1 MIVIFL
7 TDVPVLKG
15 MKLLVGGKGGAG
27 KSAVSL
33 LLAKELSKKGNTIL
47 LDSDE
52 SNRLLPKTLGL
63 ETPDTIA
70 NYLGGRAKVR
80 EGIEDHEK
88 INLKEL
94 PEKYISKTENGITYA
109 AVGKIEEYGE
119 GCACPYGFLSK
130 ELLKRIEL
138 APNEYL
144 IVDAEAG
151 IEHLGRGVEEGI
163 DKLIVVIDPTAEGVE
178 IAKKLVS
185 EAERI
190 GKPIH
195 LILNKVTPEVEPV
208 MKDKLESEGLEA
220 DALIGYDQ
228 VIFKSS
234 LMGGLFTAGQ
244 ASEDISS
251 FIESNL

>member
-1 MIVIFL
+1 
-7 TDVPVLKG
+7 
-15 MKLLVGGKGGAG
+15 MKLLIGGKGGAG
-27 KSAVSL
+27 KSAISL

-70 NYLGGRAKVR
+70 NYLGGRTKVR
-80 EGIEDHEK
+80 EEISDYEK
-88 INLKEL
+88 INLNEL
-94 PEKYISKTENGITYA
+94 PPEYVSKTEDGITYA

-130 ELLKRIEL
+130 ELLKRITL
-138 APNEYL
+138 TTDEYL

-163 DKLIVVIDPTAEGVE
+163 DKLIVVIDPTAEGIE

-195 LILNKVTPEVEPV
+195 LILNKVTPDVESV
-208 MKDKLESEGLEA
+208 MKSKLESTGLKA
-220 DALIGYDQ
+220 DAVIRYDPE
-228 VIFKSS
+228 IFQSS
-234 LMGGLFTAGQ
+234 LMGELFTAGK

-251 FIESNL
+251 FIELNL

>member
-1 MIVIFL
+1 
-7 TDVPVLKG
+7 
-15 MKLLVGGKGGAG
+15 MKLLIGGKGGAG
-27 KSAVSL
+27 KSAISL

-63 ETPDTIA
+63 KTPDTIA

-80 EGIEDHEK
+80 EGIADHEK
-88 INLKEL
+88 INLNEL
-94 PEKYISKTENGITYA
+94 PPEYISKTGDGITYA

-130 ELLKRIEL
+130 ELLKRITL
-138 APNEYL
+138 STDEYL

-163 DKLIVVIDPTAEGVE
+163 DKLIVVIDPTAEGIE

-208 MKDKLESEGLEA
+208 MMSKLDSEGLKA
-220 DALIGYDQ
+220 DALIRYDPE
-228 VIFKSS
+228 IFKSS
-234 LMGGLFTAGQ
+234 LMGGLFNAGK
-244 ASEDISS
+244 ASEDMSS
-251 FIESNL
+251 FIEANL

>member
-1 MIVIFL
+1 
-7 TDVPVLKG
+7 
-15 MKLLVGGKGGAG
+15 MKLLIGGKGGAG
-27 KSAVSL
+27 KSAISL
-33 LLAKELSKKGNTIL
+33 LLAKELCKKGNTIL

-80 EGIEDHEK
+80 EGISDYEK
-88 INLKEL
+88 INLNEL
-94 PEKYISKTENGITYA
+94 PSEYISKTEEGITYA

-130 ELLKRIEL
+130 ELLKRITL
-138 APNEYL
+138 TTDEYL

-190 GKPIH
+190 GKPIY
-195 LILNKVTPEVEPV
+195 LILNKVTPDVESV
-208 MKDKLESEGLEA
+208 MMSKLESEGLKA
-220 DALIGYDQ
+220 DALIRYDSE
-228 VIFKSS
+228 IFQSS
-234 LMGGLFTAGQ
+234 LRGGLFNAGKG
-244 ASEDISS
+244 SEDISG
-251 FIESNL
+251 FIEANL

>member
-1 MIVIFL
+1 
-7 TDVPVLKG
+7 
-15 MKLLVGGKGGAG
+15 MKLLIGGKGGAG
-27 KSAVSL
+27 KSAISL

-80 EGIEDHEK
+80 EGIANHEK

-94 PEKYISKTENGITYA
+94 PSRYVSKTEEGITYA

-138 APNEYL
+138 APDEYL

-163 DKLIVVIDPTAEGVE
+163 DKLVVVIDPTAEGVE

-195 LILNKVTPEVEPV
+195 LILNKVTPEVESV
-208 MKDKLESEGLEA
+208 MMGKLESEGLKA
-220 DALIGYDQ
+220 DALIRYDPE
-228 VIFKSS
+228 IFKSS
-234 LMGGLFTAGQ
+234 LMGGLFNANE

-251 FIESNL
+251 FIEANL

>member
-1 MIVIFL
+1 
-7 TDVPVLKG
+7 
-15 MKLLVGGKGGAG
+15 MKLLIGGKGGAG
-27 KSAVSL
+27 KSAISL

-70 NYLGGRAKVR
+70 NYLGGRAQVR
-80 EGIEDHEK
+80 EGIVDHEK
-88 INLKEL
+88 IDLNEL
-94 PEKYISKTENGITYA
+94 PQEYVSKTDDGITYA
-109 AVGKIEEYGE
+109 AVGKIEEFGE
-119 GCACPYGFLSK
+119 GCACPFGFLSK
-130 ELLKRIEL
+130 ELLKRISL
-138 APNEYL
+138 ASGEFL

-195 LILNKVTPEVEPV
+195 LILNKVTAEVESV
-208 MKDKLESEGLEA
+208 MMSKLESEGLRA
-220 DALIGYDQ
+220 DALIRYDSE
-228 VIFKSS
+228 IFRSS
-234 LMGGLFTAGQ
+234 LMGGVFNAGT
-244 ASEDISS
+244 ASEDISG
-251 FIESNL
+251 FIDSCL

>member
-1 MIVIFL
+1 
-7 TDVPVLKG
+7 
-15 MKLLVGGKGGAG
+15 MKLLIGGKGGAG

-70 NYLGGRAKVR
+70 NYLGGRAKVHQ
-80 EGIEDHEK
+80 GIADHEK
-88 INLKEL
+88 INLNEL
-94 PEKYISKTENGITYA
+94 PPEYVSKTDEGITYA

-138 APNEYL
+138 TTDEYL

-195 LILNKVTPEVEPV
+195 LILNKVTPEVESV
-208 MKDKLESEGLEA
+208 MLEKLESEGLRA
-220 DALIGYDQ
+220 DALIRYDHE
-228 VIFKSS
+228 IFKSS
-234 LMGGLFTAGQ
+234 LMGGLFNSRE

-251 FIESNL
+251 FIEANL

>member
-1 MIVIFL
+1 
-7 TDVPVLKG
+7 

-33 LLAKELSKKGNTIL
+33 LLAKALSKKANTIL
-47 LDSDE
+47 IDADE
-52 SNRLLPKTLGL
+52 SNRLLPNTLGL
-63 ETPDTIA
+63 KTPDTVA
-70 NYLGGRAKVR
+70 NYLGGRKNIR
-80 EGIEDHEK
+80 DGLNEHEK
-88 INLKEL
+88 INLNEL
-94 PEKYISKTENGITYA
+94 PSEYVSKTEDGITYA

-138 APNEYL
+138 APDEYL

-151 IEHLGRGVEEGI
+151 IEHLGRSVEEGI
-163 DKLIVVIDPTAEGVE
+163 DKLVVVIDPTAEGVE

-208 MKDKLESEGLEA
+208 MKEKLASEGLSA
-220 DALIGYDQ
+220 DAMIRYDP

-234 LMGGLFTAGQ
+234 LMGGLFNAES
-244 ASEDISS
+244 AAEDISS
-251 FIESNL
+251 FIEKNL

>member
-1 MIVIFL
+1 
-7 TDVPVLKG
+7 

-33 LLAKELSKKGNTIL
+33 LLAHELCKKANTIL

-70 NYLGGRAKVR
+70 NYLGGRANVR
-80 EGIEDHEK
+80 KGIEDHEK
-88 INLKEL
+88 INLNEL
-94 PEKYISKTENGITYA
+94 PPKYVSKTENGITYA

-130 ELLKRIEL
+130 ELLKRIQL
-138 APNEYL
+138 AQEEYL

-185 EAERI
+185 EAQRI
-190 GKPIH
+190 GRPIH
-195 LILNKVTPEVEPV
+195 LILNKVTPETEQV
-208 MKDKLESEGLEA
+208 MKEKLESEGLKA
-220 DALIGYDQ
+220 AAMIRYDPA
-228 VIFKSS
+228 IFKSS
-234 LMGGLFTAGQ
+234 LMGGLFTAEA

-251 FIESNL
+251 FIESSL